1 MIERRRA
8 VRTIS
13 YLPSYVRVL
22 ASDSYIDCTVLDIS
36 ETGAKVSVASPVTKD
51 ALIELHIPAK
61 GQVLSATVV
70 WSDGAELGAS
80 FQSVYSVEETAAAL
94 LRFATQLQAP

>member
-22 ASDSYIDCTVLDIS
+22 AADSYIDCTVLDIS
-36 ETGAKVSVASPVTKD
+36 ETGARVSVASPVAKD
-51 ALIELHIPAK
+51 ESIELHIPAK
-61 GQVLSATVV
+61 GQVLSAVVV
-70 WSDGAELGAS
+70 WSDGTDLGAS
-80 FQSVYSVEETAAAL
+80 FQTIYSVEEAAAAL
-94 LRFATQLQAP
+94 LRFATQLQR